1 MARLVLT
8 RFFLLVALATIAKA
22 QFGYYNSYFPY
33 QPANFFRQQNDQF
46 PQKAIE
52 GLPQEPQ
59 DPRSWF
65 NTATVT
71 VATTTST
78 TTIVTTTTCTT
89 STSSLKVC
97 SPSGRRRRGMALT
110 GDKKGRGLF
119 YNEEDHENQ
128 DGSGI
133 FLPQTK

>member
-1 MARLVLT
+1 MTRLV
-8 RFFLLVALATIAKA
+8 FILLIASLAAIVKA

-33 QPANFFRQQNDQF
+33 QQPDYFRYQNNPYPQSDSAPF
-46 PQKAIE
+46 PS
-52 GLPQEPQ
+52 QELQ

-71 VATTTST
+71 IGTTTST
-78 TTIVTTTTCTT
+78 TTISTTTTCTT
-89 STSSLKVC
+89 STGTLKTC

-119 YNEEDHENQ
+119 YNEKDHEHE
-128 DGSGI
+128 DGSI